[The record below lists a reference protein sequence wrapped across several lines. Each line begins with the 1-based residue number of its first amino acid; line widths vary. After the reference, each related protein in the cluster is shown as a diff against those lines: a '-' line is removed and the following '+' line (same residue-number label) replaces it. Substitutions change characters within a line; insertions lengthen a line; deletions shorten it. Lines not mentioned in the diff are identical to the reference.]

1 MDNNTKETLEYYNR
15 NAINFVHGTVDVDFR
30 EMQDE
35 FLSRVKPAGI
45 ILDLGCGSGR
55 DSKYF
60 LNQGYEVVAVD
71 GSEEICKIASEY
83 TGLCVIHST
92 FQHYRPDKKFDG
104 IWACASLLH
113 LSFDEVVEVMN
124 RLSLCLNKGGCFY
137 VSFKYGEFSDMRHGR
152 YFTDMTKE
160 TFDQLLANVEGLKIE
175 LQKIT
180 SDVRADRVDE
190 KWLNVYMEKV

>member
-1 MDNNTKETLEYYNR
+1 MNNNTKETLEYYNR
-15 NAINFVHGTVDVDFR
+15 NAIIFVHGTVDVDFR

-92 FQHYRPDKKFDG
+92 FQDYRPDKKFDG

-113 LSFDEVVEVMN
+113 LSFYEVVEVMN

-160 TFDQLLANVEGLKIE
+160 TFAKLLANVEGLKIE

-180 SDVRADRVDE
+180 SDVRTGRVEE
-190 KWLNVYMEKV
+190 KWLNVYMAKV

>member
-124 RLSLCLNKGGCFY
+124 RLSLCLNKCGCFY

-160 TFDQLLANVEGLKIE
+160 TFAQLLANVEGLKIE

>member
-92 FQHYRPDKKFDG
+92 FQDYRPDKKFDG

-124 RLSLCLNKGGCFY
+124 RLALFLNKGGCFY

>member
-137 VSFKYGEFSDMRHGR
+137 VSFKYGEFSDMRYGR
-152 YFTDMTKE
+152 YFMDMTKE

>member
-137 VSFKYGEFSDMRHGR
+137 VSFKYGEFSYMRHGR

-160 TFDQLLANVEGLKIE
+160 TFAQLLANVEGLKIE

>member
-1 MDNNTKETLEYYNR
+1 MNNNTKETLEYYNR
-15 NAINFVHGTVDVDFR
+15 NAIIFVHGTVDVDFR

-92 FQHYRPDKKFDG
+92 FQDYRPDKKFDG

-160 TFDQLLANVEGLKIE
+160 TFAKLLANVEGLKIE

-180 SDVRADRVDE
+180 SDVRTGRVEE
-190 KWLNVYMEKV
+190 KWLNVYMAKV

>member
-1 MDNNTKETLEYYNR
+1 MYNNTKETLEYYNR

-160 TFDQLLANVEGLKIE
+160 TFAQLLANVEGLKIE

>member
-160 TFDQLLANVEGLKIE
+160 TFYQLLANVEGLKIE

>member
-1 MDNNTKETLEYYNR
+1 MYNNTKETLEYYNR

-160 TFDQLLANVEGLKIE
+160 TFAQLLANVEGLKIE

-190 KWLNVYMEKV
+190 KWLNIYMKKV

>member
-92 FQHYRPDKKFDG
+92 FQDYRPDKKFDG

-160 TFDQLLANVEGLKIE
+160 TFAQLLANVEGLKIE

>member
-92 FQHYRPDKKFDG
+92 FQHCRPDKKFDG

-160 TFDQLLANVEGLKIE
+160 TFAQLLANVEGLKIE

>member
-15 NAINFVHGTVDVDFR
+15 NAISFVHGTIDVDFR
-30 EMQDE
+30 EMQDK

-152 YFTDMTKE
+152 YFMDMTKE
-160 TFDQLLANVEGLKIE
+160 TFAQLLANVEGLKIE

-180 SDVRADRVDE
+180 SDVRSDRVDE
-190 KWLNVYMEKV
+190 KWLNVYMAKV

>member
-1 MDNNTKETLEYYNR
+1 MNNNTKETLEYYNR
-15 NAINFVHGTVDVDFR
+15 NAIIFVHGTVDVDFR

-92 FQHYRPDKKFDG
+92 FQDYRPDKKFDG

-160 TFDQLLANVEGLKIE
+160 TFAQLFANVEGLKIE

-190 KWLNVYMEKV
+190 KWLNIYMKKV

>member
-15 NAINFVHGTVDVDFR
+15 NAISFVHGTIDVDFR

-137 VSFKYGEFSDMRHGR
+137 LSFKYGEFSDMRHGR

-160 TFDQLLANVEGLKIE
+160 TFAQLLANVEGLKIE

-180 SDVRADRVDE
+180 SDVRSDRVDE
-190 KWLNVYMEKV
+190 KWLNVYMAKV

>member
-15 NAINFVHGTVDVDFR
+15 NAMNFVHGTVDVDFR

-160 TFDQLLANVEGLKIE
+160 TFAQLLANVEGLKIE

>member
-35 FLSRVKPAGI
+35 FLSRVKPDGI

-160 TFDQLLANVEGLKIE
+160 TFAQLFANVEGLKIE

-190 KWLNVYMEKV
+190 KWLNIYMKKV

>member
-35 FLSRVKPAGI
+35 FLSRLKPAGI

-160 TFDQLLANVEGLKIE
+160 TFAQLLANVEGLKIE

>member
-160 TFDQLLANVEGLKIE
+160 TFAQLFANVEGLKIE

>member
-160 TFDQLLANVEGLKIE
+160 TFAQLLANVEGLKIE

-190 KWLNVYMEKV
+190 KWLNIYMKKV

>member
-1 MDNNTKETLEYYNR
+1 
-15 NAINFVHGTVDVDFR
+15 
-30 EMQDE
+30 MQDE

-160 TFDQLLANVEGLKIE
+160 TFAQLLANVEGLKIE

>member
-35 FLSRVKPAGI
+35 FLSHVKPAGI

-160 TFDQLLANVEGLKIE
+160 TFAQLLANVEGLKIE

>member
-83 TGLCVIHST
+83 TDLCVIHST

-160 TFDQLLANVEGLKIE
+160 TFAQLLANVEGLKIE

>member
-160 TFDQLLANVEGLKIE
+160 TFAQLLANVEGLKIE

>member
-15 NAINFVHGTVDVDFR
+15 NAINFVHGNVDVDFR

-160 TFDQLLANVEGLKIE
+160 TFAQLLANVEGLKIE

>member
-60 LNQGYEVVAVD
+60 LNQGYEVLAVD

-160 TFDQLLANVEGLKIE
+160 TFAQLLANVEGLKIE

>member
-60 LNQGYEVVAVD
+60 LNQGYEVVVVD

-160 TFDQLLANVEGLKIE
+160 TFAQLLANVEGLKIE

>member
-1 MDNNTKETLEYYNR
+1 MNNNTKETLEYYNR

-160 TFDQLLANVEGLKIE
+160 TFAQLLANVEGLKIE

>member
-60 LNQGYEVVAVD
+60 LNKGYEVVAVD

-92 FQHYRPDKKFDG
+92 FQDYRPDKKFDG

-160 TFDQLLANVEGLKIE
+160 TFAQLLANVEGLKIE

-190 KWLNVYMEKV
+190 KWLNVYMAKV

>member
-160 TFDQLLANVEGLKIE
+160 TFAQLLANVEGLRIE

>member
-92 FQHYRPDKKFDG
+92 FQDYRPDKKFDG